1 MVTQRAKRNLKAAE
15 RAYRAIATAG
25 HRRATQ

>member
-15 RAYRAIATAG
+15 WTYRAMATAG
-25 HRRATQ
+25 DRRATQ